1 MSSKIIP
8 KKVNLSL
15 RQKNTQLVDPLEFN
29 ANNIIFDDPVA
40 ESIPGQPG
48 TNHRI
53 NIGYKNSNGTDGMF
67 ILGLDNCYC
76 FGVSENV
83 DQASKKLNGY
93 VAAISLF
100 DMNGPTHKQQKTVN
114 VLTDMVQACK
124 KHILKD
130 STQEGLGKFDEEDKI
145 LESDLRKINV
155 VFWKKENGKPNP
167 ELGGTIYP
175 KLIWSKARID
185 SKTGKEIP
193 PKMLTRFYNID
204 EVDEDGNP
212 VEVDPL
218 DYVGKRFIMQPAIKI
233 ESIFIG
239 GRISI
244 QMKIYEA
251 FVKEVESGPKRLLV
265 YKPETSSEIIVVN
278 NQDDQVSFDENEN
291 EVATEEVIVQKPKE
305 EETKAVPSSGEKK
318 SLTKKV
324 RGK

>member
-1 MSSKIIP
+1 MSSKIAP

-15 RQKNTQLVDPLEFN
+15 RQKNTKLVDPFEFN
-29 ANNIIFDDPVA
+29 ANNIVFDDPVA

-48 TNHRI
+48 TNYRI
-53 NIGYKNSNGTDGMF
+53 NLGYKNSNGTDGMF
-67 ILGLDNCYC
+67 ILGFDNCYC

-100 DMNGPTHKQQKTVN
+100 DMNGPTNKQQKTVS
-114 VLTDMVQACK
+114 VLSDIVQQCK

-130 STQEGLGKFDEEDKI
+130 STQEGLGKIDEEDKI
-145 LESDLRKINV
+145 LESDLRKINL

-175 KLIWSKARID
+175 KLIWSKSRID
-185 SKTGKEIP
+185 SKSGKEIP
-193 PKMLTRFYNID
+193 SKMLTRFFNID
-204 EVDEDGNP
+204 EVDENGEP

-218 DYVGKRFIMQPAIKI
+218 DYVGKRFIMQAAVKI
-233 ESIFIG
+233 ESIFVG
-239 GRISI
+239 SRISI

-251 FVKEVESGPKRLLV
+251 FVRETESGPQRLLV
-265 YKPETSSEIIVVN
+265 FKPETSSDIVVVSPPE
-278 NQDDQVSFDENEN
+278 DSSVSFDEPEQ
-291 EVATEEVIVQKPKE
+291 EEVTPEVKEDVKPVV
-305 EETKAVPSSGEKK
+305 ASSSEKK

>member
-1 MSSKIIP
+1 MSSKIAP

-15 RQKNTQLVDPLEFN
+15 RQKNTKLVDPFEFN

-53 NIGYKNSNGTDGMF
+53 NLGYKNPNGSDGMF
-67 ILGLDNCYC
+67 ILGFDNCYC

-93 VAAISLF
+93 VAAVSLF
-100 DMNGPTHKQQKTVN
+100 DMNGPTNKQQKTVS
-114 VLTDMVQACK
+114 VLSDIVQQCK

-130 STQEGLGKFDEEDKI
+130 STQEGLGKIDEEDKI
-145 LESDLRKINV
+145 LESDLRKINL

-175 KLIWSKARID
+175 KLIWSKSRID

-193 PKMLTRFYNID
+193 PKMLTRFFNID
-204 EVDEDGNP
+204 EVDENGEP

-218 DYVGKRFIMQPAIKI
+218 DYVGKRFIMQAAVKI
-233 ESIFIG
+233 ESIFVG
-239 GRISI
+239 SRISI

-251 FVKEVESGPKRLLV
+251 FVREAESGPQRLLV
-265 YKPETSSEIIVVN
+265 YKPESSSDIVVVTPPE
-278 NQDDQVSFDENEN
+278 DSSISFDEPEK
-291 EVATEEVIVQKPKE
+291 EETATEEKE
-305 EETKAVPSSGEKK
+305 EVKIPVSSSSEKK
-318 SLTKKV
+318 TLTKKV

>member
-1 MSSKIIP
+1 MSSKIIA

-15 RQKNTQLVDPLEFN
+15 RQKNTKLVDPLEFN

-48 TNHRI
+48 TNYRI
-53 NIGYKNSNGTDGMF
+53 NLGYKNSNGSDGMF
-67 ILGLDNCYC
+67 IAGFDNCYC

-114 VLTDMVQACK
+114 VLSDIVQQCK

-130 STQEGLGKFDEEDKI
+130 STQEGLGKIDEEDKI
-145 LESDLRKINV
+145 LESDLRKINL

-175 KLIWSKARID
+175 KLIWSKSRID
-185 SKTGKEIP
+185 AKSGKEIP
-193 PKMLTRFYNID
+193 SKMLTRFYNID
-204 EVDEDGNP
+204 EVDENGDP

-218 DYVGKRFIMQPAIKI
+218 DYIGKRFIMQPAVKI
-233 ESIFIG
+233 ESIFVG
-239 GRISI
+239 SRISI
-244 QMKIYEA
+244 QIKIYEA
-251 FVKEVESGPKRLLV
+251 FVKEVESGPQRLLV
-265 YKPETSSEIIVVN
+265 YKPETSSDIIVMN
-278 NQDDQVSFDENEN
+278 NPDDSVSFED
-291 EVATEEVIVQKPKE
+291 KE
-305 EETKAVPSSGEKK
+305 EEQESVPEVKEESKPAVSSSASEKK

>member
-1 MSSKIIP
+1 MSSKIAP

-15 RQKNTQLVDPLEFN
+15 RQKNTKLVDPLEFN

-48 TNHRI
+48 TNYRI
-53 NIGYKNSNGTDGMF
+53 NLGYKNANGTDGMF
-67 ILGLDNCYC
+67 ILGFDNCYS

-100 DMNGPTHKQQKTVN
+100 DMNGPTHKQQKTVS
-114 VLTDMVQACK
+114 VLSDIVQQCK

-130 STQEGLGKFDEEDKI
+130 STQEGLGKIDEEDKI
-145 LESDLRKINV
+145 LESDLRKINL

-185 SKTGKEIP
+185 SKSGKEIP

-204 EVDEDGNP
+204 EVDENGDP

-218 DYVGKRFIMQPAIKI
+218 DYVGKRFIIQPAVKI
-233 ESIFIG
+233 ESIFVG
-239 GRISI
+239 SRISI

-251 FVKEVESGPKRLLV
+251 FVKEVESGPQRLLV
-265 YKPETSSEIIVVN
+265 YKPETSSDIIVMN
-278 NQDDQVSFDENEN
+278 NPDESLSFED
-291 EVATEEVIVQKPKE
+291 KE
-305 EETKAVPSSGEKK
+305 EEIVSDPPVEESKPVATVAPSSEKK